1 MKLIIFRITTD
12 SETQV
17 NGKLRHVV
25 HVCRLPFAVC
35 RKLLG
40 GPPLW
45 PSQLFVSP
53 VNGSGP
59 RVCKEMYER
68 LARPV

>member
-1 MKLIIFRITTD
+1 MKLIIFCITTD

-25 HVCRLPFAVC
+25 HVC